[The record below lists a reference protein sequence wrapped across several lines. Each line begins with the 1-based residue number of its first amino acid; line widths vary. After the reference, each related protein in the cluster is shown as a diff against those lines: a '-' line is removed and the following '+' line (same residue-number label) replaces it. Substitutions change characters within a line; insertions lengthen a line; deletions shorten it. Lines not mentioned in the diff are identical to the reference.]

1 MNILKQ
7 TYAVVVIVA
16 MMLCPQS
23 MWADCAPN
31 AHAYTY
37 GKQSDGSYLVQC
49 KTCGATID
57 QSRTILYTS
66 VDNQIIEP
74 TVKKLYGGNYL
85 YSCNTDGM
93 GVIVFDG
100 PVTSIPREAFKNL
113 QLTSVVIPNK
123 VTIIEGYAF
132 HYCTSLE
139 SVELGESLET
149 ILDYAFARSGLTSVV
164 IPDKVTNIGPAAFR
178 YCTKISNIQ
187 FGKSLETIGRYAFAA
202 QSTSAPNT
210 VLNKVI
216 IPDNVITIDSCAFL
230 YCVGLTEVK
239 LGKSLETIGG
249 FAFAGISRK
258 PISVTSLE
266 IPSTVTYIGERAFQY
281 WNALTSVSFGESLKT
296 IGGYAFANSSKLE
309 GNISFGKS
317 LQYIGVSAFPSC
329 PAIFTFNSLPRFG
342 SSTITYK
349 ANVNLTNDSYICL
362 EGNSIPGN
370 FSSVKYS
377 CNPANEWG
385 SLILPFKAE
394 SSSSVQLY
402 DLEVY
407 VNESHKFMIKKVD
420 NIEANKP
427 FIFKKLTSGETVE
440 FLSADNLVIAPSNVS
455 SEDEESEEEVI
466 VEEGVVS
473 HKFNGF
479 TFNGTYSAKTVE
491 SPCYVLSGTEF
502 QKQSNAL
509 ISPFGVWM
517 NGVNGI
523 DTFFTGD
530 EYGVIYYTSSDKK
543 KIDPASNLFGSVNVL
558 SNSYDSDLN
567 KGTILFDAPVTTIP
581 EAAFRGKSTLTSID
595 LPESVNLLSAKSFQ
609 NCTSLASIDLPKD
622 ITSIPSYCF
631 TNCKKLANIEIP
643 SKVKTINNNSFYGC
657 TSLTE
662 VKFAVGSSLSTI
674 DNYAFSGCGSLSK
687 INLPETVTSIGTHAF
702 LNCEILRNFTIP
714 ESVTS
719 IGTKAF
725 SYTGMSNITI
735 PESVTEL
742 ADYLFEGSNLSTIS
756 LPSTLKTIGS
766 NAFMNSGNLQK
777 IVIPNSVTTISSEAF
792 NGCTKLNSVQL
803 PSGLTTISDG
813 LFRDCWALVN
823 INLPQQVSTIGVSAF
838 KDCTA
843 LRSVTLPAAVETIN
857 DYAFYNCQD
866 LISLELNS
874 LPKVANTNALQNC
887 HGSLEISF
895 NSNDNTYL
903 YIGGESYLNNYS
915 SMITSASY
923 TRSMANAWGTAILPY
938 EVSSN
943 DDVQCYELSGTSDDG
958 LVFTSVESVAA
969 NTPFVFKKLDN
980 DASEVTIKG
989 SNVVSVTTAQY
1000 EVSAS
1005 ADNWKLGGTYA
1016 PIAKSDVYFISQDL
1030 FWYAKVAP
1038 TFNKFRAWMKL
1049 NNPNPG
1055 ITVSASAL
1063 RILVNENEFETS
1075 ILEIAEDGSVQDAT
1089 QGIYDLSGHKLSAPV
1104 KGQMNIIDGKKVF
1117 IK

>member
-7 TYAVVVIVA
+7 TYAVVAIVA

-23 MWADCAPN
+23 VWADCAPN

-57 QSRTILYTS
+57 QSKTILYTS
-66 VDNQIIEP
+66 IEDQVIEP
-74 TVKKLYGGNYL
+74 KDEDATKFGANYL
-85 YSCNTDGM
+85 YSCNTDGL
-93 GVIVFDG
+93 GVMVFDG
-100 PVTSIPREAFKNL
+100 DVTLIPYSAFREDNIEHRLSSII
-113 QLTSVVIPNK
+113 IPNK
-123 VTIIEGYAF
+123 VTSIGLSAF
-132 HYCTSLE
+132 YCCSGLT
-139 SVELGESLET
+139 SVELGESLQT
-149 ILDYAFARSGLTSVV
+149 IGNHAFSGNR
-164 IPDKVTNIGPAAFR
+164 TNIF
-178 YCTKISNIQ
+178 KI
-187 FGKSLETIGRYAFAA
+187 
-202 QSTSAPNT
+202 
-210 VLNKVI
+210 
-216 IPDNVITIDSCAFL
+216 
-230 YCVGLTEVK
+230 
-239 LGKSLETIGG
+239 
-249 FAFAGISRK
+249 
-258 PISVTSLE
+258 TSLE
-266 IPSTVTYIGERAFQY
+266 IPANVINIGQSAFQY
-281 WNALTSVSFGESLKT
+281 WNNLTSVSFGESLET
-296 IGGYAFANSSKLE
+296 IEKNAFTSSKSLQ

-317 LQYIGVSAFPSC
+317 LKYIGSGAFPKC
-329 PAIFTFNSLPRFG
+329 AATFTFNSLPKFE
-342 SSTITYK
+342 SSVISYN

-402 DLEVY
+402 DLEIY

-455 SEDEESEEEVI
+455 SDDEESEEEVI

-581 EAAFRGKSTLTSID
+581 EAAFSGKSTLTSID
-595 LPESVNLLSAKSFQ
+595 LPESVNLLSANSFQ

-643 SKVKTINNNSFYGC
+643 SKVKTINNNSFHGC

-742 ADYLFEGSNLSTIS
+742 ADYLFEGSKLSTIS

-838 KDCTA
+838 RDCKA
-843 LRSVTLPAAVETIN
+843 LKSVALPAAVETIN
-857 DYAFYNCQD
+857 DYAFNNCQD

-923 TRSMANAWGTAILPY
+923 TRNMANAWGTAILPY
-938 EVSSN
+938 KVSSN

-958 LVFTSVESVAA
+958 LVFSPVDTVAA
-969 NTPFVFKKLDN
+969 NTPFVFKKLNN

-989 SNVVSVTTAQY
+989 SNVVSVATAQY
-1000 EVSAS
+1000 DEVATR
-1005 ADNWKLGGTYA
+1005 AENWTLGGTYA
-1016 PIAKSDVYFISQDL
+1016 PIAKSDVYFISQDK
-1030 FWYAKVAP
+1030 FWLAQVAP
-1038 TFNKFRAWMKL
+1038 TFKKFRAWMKL
-1049 NNPNPG
+1049 NNTNPG

-1075 ILEIAEDGSVQDAT
+1075 ILEIAEDGSVNDAT

-1104 KGQMNIIDGKKVF
+1104 KGQINIVDGKKVF

>member
-1 MNILKQ
+1 MINK
-7 TYAVVVIVA
+7 VA
-16 MMLCPQS
+16 SAKVLS
-23 MWADCAPN
+23 
-31 AHAYTY
+31 
-37 GKQSDGSYLVQC
+37 GSCGGRAKWSLDT
-49 KTCGATID
+49 KTGLLSITGRGQMTD
-57 QSRTILYTS
+57 YDLFSHVPWYNYRTDIKSLS
-66 VDNQIIEP
+66 IGNQITSI
-74 TVKKLYGGNYL
+74 GNYAFA
-85 YSCNTDGM
+85 G
-93 GVIVFDG
+93 
-100 PVTSIPREAFKNL
+100 TSEKPSK
-113 QLTSVVIPNK
+113 LTSVVIPNK
-123 VTIIEGYAF
+123 VTSIGSYAF
-132 HYCTSLE
+132 FYCSSLE

-149 ILDYAFARSGLTSVV
+149 ILDYAFARCDLTSVV

-178 YCTKISNIQ
+178 YCTKISNIK
-187 FGKSLETIGRYAFAA
+187 FGKSLETIGRYAFAGLGN
-202 QSTSAPNT
+202 SAPNT

-281 WNALTSVSFGESLKT
+281 WNGLTSVSFGKSLKT

-309 GNISFGKS
+309 GNISLGKS
-317 LQYIGVSAFPSC
+317 LQYIGAGAFTSC

-377 CNPANEWG
+377 CNPTNEWG
-385 SLILPFKAE
+385 SLILPFEVE

-407 VNESHKFMIKKVD
+407 VDESHKFMIKKV
-420 NIEANKP
+420 NSIEANKP
-427 FIFKKLTSGETVE
+427 FIFKKLTSGETVD
-440 FLSADNLVIAPSNVS
+440 FISGNNKVIAPSNVS

-581 EAAFRGKSTLTSID
+581 EAAFRGKSTLISID
-595 LPESVNLLSAKSFQ
+595 LPESVNLLSANSFQ
-609 NCTSLASIDLPKD
+609 NCTSLASFDLPKD

-674 DNYAFSGCGSLSK
+674 DNYAFSGCDNLSK

-702 LNCEILRNFTIP
+702 LNCKILRNFTIP

-725 SYTGMSNITI
+725 SYTGMSTITI

-742 ADYLFEGSNLSTIS
+742 ADYIFEGSNLNTIS

-777 IVIPNSVTTISSEAF
+777 VVIPNSVTTISSEAF

-813 LFRDCWALVN
+813 LFRECGALVS

-838 KDCTA
+838 RDCKA
-843 LRSVTLPAAVETIN
+843 LKSIALPAAVETIN

-874 LPKVANTNALQNC
+874 LPKVANTNALQYC

-923 TRSMANAWGTAILPY
+923 TRSMNTEWGTAILPY

-943 DDVQCYELSGTSDDG
+943 DDVQCYKMSGSSDDG
-958 LVFTSVESVAA
+958 LVFTPVKSVAA
-969 NTPFVFKKLDN
+969 NTPFVFKKKT
-980 DASEVTIKG
+980 DASDVTISG
-989 SNVVSVTTAQY
+989 NNVVSVATPQY
-1000 EVSAS
+1000 VVN
-1005 ADNWKLGGTYA
+1005 ADAPSWKLGGTYE
-1016 PIAKSDVYFISQDL
+1016 PLAKSGVYFISQDK
-1030 FWYAKVAP
+1030 FWYAQAAP
-1038 TFNKFRAWMKL
+1038 TFKKFRAWL
-1049 NNPNPG
+1049 EFNPG
-1055 ITVSASAL
+1055 GFTPSASAL